1 MLYDNICKTISKLT
15 NLFSS
20 WDLFW
25 KESIKHFDMCENLM
39 NKKILNTNYAF
50 RQHSTLFRINS
61 LQRKCEMFYVKFLQ
75 GKNSKK
81 EKKWNRP

>member
-1 MLYDNICKTISKLT
+1 
-15 NLFSS
+15 
-20 WDLFW
+20 
-25 KESIKHFDMCENLM
+25 MCENLM

-81 EKKWNRP
+81 EKK